1 MRSVTQ
7 DNVGSATLTQEASQS
22 TSSISAT
29 LQNVAQIASDEC
41 TATQSQDPPRAPAA
55 QIAARQDGLPAET
68 TLVPAPDG
76 LVPAPGGLVPAPGDA
91 GPTASF
97 TTMTPTTKLIEKRY
111 TRKEKMR
118 PGLGCTVRY
127 VS

>member
-76 LVPAPGGLVPAPGDA
+76 LVPAPGDA